1 MNGYDDRERGVK
13 VATHSRHDRAL
24 GSIIWFAN
32 VRSCIVRFR
41 VTSLNRLIGK
51 RHL

>member
-1 MNGYDDRERGVK
+1 MNGYDDRVRGIK

-24 GSIIWFAN
+24 RSVIWFAN

-41 VTSLNRLIGK
+41 VTSLNRLIRK